1 MIYAHI
7 VKNDYHRPL
16 TTRDLMM
23 SEAKSSDIILTLK
36 DGSWMVIPR
45 EWLKKDGTIQRRHLK
60 AIEKLRAAA

>member
-16 TTRDLMM
+16 TCRDLTL
-23 SEAKSSDIILTLK
+23 SGTKSSDIILTLK

-60 AIEKLRAAA
+60 AIKKLRAAA

>member
-1 MIYAHI
+1 MIYVHTT
-7 VKNDYHRPL
+7 KNDYHRPL

-23 SEAKSSDIILTLK
+23 SGAKSSDIILTLK

-60 AIEKLRAAA
+60 AIKKLKAAA

>member
-1 MIYAHI
+1 MIHATI

-23 SEAKSSDIILTLK
+23 SGAKSSDLILTLK

-60 AIEKLRAAA
+60 TIEKLRAVA

>member
-1 MIYAHI
+1 MIYVHTT
-7 VKNDYHRPL
+7 KNDYHRPL

-23 SEAKSSDIILTLK
+23 SGAKSSDLILTLK

-60 AIEKLRAAA
+60 AIKKLRAAA

>member
-1 MIYAHI
+1 MIYVHTT
-7 VKNDYHRPL
+7 KNDYHRPL

-23 SEAKSSDIILTLK
+23 SGAKSSDIILTLK

-60 AIEKLRAAA
+60 AIKKLRAAA

>member
-23 SEAKSSDIILTLK
+23 SGAKSSDLILTLK

-45 EWLKKDGTIQRRHLK
+45 EWLKKDGTIQHRHLK
-60 AIEKLRAAA
+60 AIKKLKAAA